1 MAIVLNE
8 VKQAEEIINT
18 GEIGNKPSATLFLL
32 AKYCR
37 RYLNY
42 SSKDT
47 FKYLDNFMSKYY
59 PNYNS
64 VLWEDIIENISKSA
78 NKYPIREINEI
89 GITQKELNYIKL
101 LNNIKYE
108 KLIFTLLCYTKL
120 HNLVNEN
127 NNNWSNCKIPELFK
141 ISRVNVKYK
150 NDKMFMLNDIKN
162 KLLLDTVDNK
172 GNDIKIPLISFSKK
186 NDNKN
191 IKLNFVDISSDY
203 VLFISDFREL
213 GYEYLLYQGENYS
226 RCETCN
232 ILFKQNKTNTY
243 KYCNKHR
250 GYQPIGTKTITCID
264 CGEEVMVD
272 AKDNK
277 TERCEKCYK
286 RYRTEYYRINKQKQR
301 EKAKMSTEQF

>member
-18 GEIGNKPSATLFLL
+18 GDIGSKPSATLFLL

-47 FKYLDNFMSKYY
+47 IKYLDKFMSKYY
-59 PNYNS
+59 IDYNS
-64 VLWEDIIENISKSA
+64 VLWENIIENISKSA
-78 NKYPIREINEI
+78 NKYPIREINKI
-89 GITQKELNYIKL
+89 GITQSELNYIKL
-101 LNNIKYE
+101 LDNIKYE

-120 HNLVNEN
+120 HNLANES

-141 ISRVNVKYK
+141 ISKVNVKYK

-162 KLLLDTVDNK
+162 KLLFDVIDDK
-172 GNDIKIPLISFSKK
+172 GNKIKIPLISFSKK

-191 IKLNFVDISSDY
+191 IKLNFIDTSNKY
-203 VLFISDFREL
+203 VLSISDFREL
-213 GYEYLLYQGENYS
+213 GYEYLLYQGDNYS
-226 RCETCN
+226 RCEICN
-232 ILFKQNKTNTY
+232 VLFKQNKNNTY

-250 GYQPIGTKTITCID
+250 GYQPIETKTITCID
-264 CGEEVMVD
+264 CGDEFVVD
-272 AKDNK
+272 GIVKK
-277 TERCEKCYK
+277 QERCSECYK
-286 RYRTEYYRINKQKQR
+286 IYRNNYQKELMKKRR
-301 EKAKMSTEQF
+301 E

>member
-37 RYLNY
+37 KYLNY

-47 FKYLDNFMSKYY
+47 VKYLDKFMSKYY
-59 PNYNS
+59 INYNS

-78 NKYPIREINEI
+78 NKYPIREISEI
-89 GITQKELNYIKL
+89 GITQSELNNIKL
-101 LNNIKYE
+101 LDNIKYE
-108 KLIFTLLCYTKL
+108 KLVFTLLCYTKL

-162 KLLLDTVDNK
+162 KLLFNIADDK
-172 GNDIKIPLISFSKK
+172 GNEIKKSLISFSKK

-191 IKLNFVDISSDY
+191 IKLNFIDDSNKC
-203 VLFISDFREL
+203 VLLISDFREL
-213 GYEYLLYQGENYS
+213 GYEYLLYQGDNYS

-232 ILFKQNKTNTY
+232 ILFKQNKNNTY

-250 GYQPIGTKTITCID
+250 GYQPIITKAITCID
-264 CGEEVMVD
+264 CGEEVVVD

-277 TERCEKCYK
+277 TERCEKHQK
-286 RYRTEYYRINKQKQR
+286 EHNKELNKQRQ
-301 EKAKMSTEQF
+301 KAWYDRQKLKS

>member
-37 RYLNY
+37 KYLNY

-47 FKYLDNFMSKYY
+47 VKYLDKFMSKYY
-59 PNYNS
+59 INYNS
-64 VLWEDIIENISKSA
+64 VLWEDIVENISKSA
-78 NKYPIREINEI
+78 NKYPIREISEI
-89 GITQKELNYIKL
+89 GITQSELNNIKL

-162 KLLLDTVDNK
+162 KLLFDTIDNK
-172 GNDIKIPLISFSKK
+172 GNNIKIPLISFSKK

-191 IKLNFVDISSDY
+191 IKLNFIDTSNKY
-203 VLFISDFREL
+203 VLLISDFREL
-213 GYEYLLYQGENYS
+213 GYEYLLYKGGDYS

-232 ILFKQNKTNTY
+232 VLFKQNKNNTY
-243 KYCNKHR
+243 KFCNKHR

-264 CGEEVMVD
+264 CGEEVVVD

-277 TERCEKCYK
+277 TERCNECYEIHRRNK
-286 RYRTEYYRINKQKQR
+286 VKENVRRYRERNKNKD
-301 EKAKMSTEQF
+301 M